1 MPYFSLGACM
11 DGLNLLCQTLY
22 NIELIPEEIQSGEVW
37 DSDVYKLAG
46 KVGSINLFH
55 AFYYHMYTTDKGFTF
70 ASQIY
75 SSRSQYGRKAGTC
88 LL

>member
-22 NIELIPEEIQSGEVW
+22 NIELIPEEIESGEVW

-46 KVGSINLFH
+46 NF
-55 AFYYHMYTTDKGFTF
+55 
-70 ASQIY
+70 
-75 SSRSQYGRKAGTC
+75 
-88 LL
+88 